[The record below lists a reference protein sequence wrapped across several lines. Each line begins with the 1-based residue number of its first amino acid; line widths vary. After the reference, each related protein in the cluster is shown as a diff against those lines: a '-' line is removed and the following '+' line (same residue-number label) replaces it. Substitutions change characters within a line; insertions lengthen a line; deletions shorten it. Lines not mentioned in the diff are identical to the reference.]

1 MLEIQGHFDGTQ
13 VLFDEPCTLKPNTK
27 LIIKVVEDNEDD
39 DFGEKRFATAYDDDE
54 PEISWDR
61 IKVKNPEYQLRSY
74 SGCNFFGVEFHC
86 RANYI
91 LPTSK

>member
-39 DFGEKRFATAYDDDE
+39 EWCLLGKKSLAGAYSDDE
-54 PEISWDR
+54 PEYGLDSI
-61 IKVKNPEYQLRSY
+61 IETNPEYE
-74 SGCNFFGVEFHC
+74 GN
-86 RANYI
+86 
-91 LPTSK
+91 

>member
-39 DFGEKRFATAYDDDE
+39 DWYLLGKKSLARAYSDDE
-54 PEISWDR
+54 PEYSLDSI
-61 IKVKNPEYQLRSY
+61 IEVNPEYE
-74 SGCNFFGVEFHC
+74 GN
-86 RANYI
+86 
-91 LPTSK
+91 

>member
-39 DFGEKRFATAYDDDE
+39 EWYLLGKKNLAGAYSDDE
-54 PEISWDR
+54 PEYSLDSI
-61 IKVKNPEYQLRSY
+61 IEVNPEYE
-74 SGCNFFGVEFHC
+74 GN
-86 RANYI
+86 
-91 LPTSK
+91 